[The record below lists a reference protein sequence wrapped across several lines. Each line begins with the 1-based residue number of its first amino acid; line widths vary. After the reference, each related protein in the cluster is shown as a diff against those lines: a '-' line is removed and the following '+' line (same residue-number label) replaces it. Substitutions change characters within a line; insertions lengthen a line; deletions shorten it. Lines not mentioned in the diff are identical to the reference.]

1 MFNSDLAKNYPVAVK
16 FLTNAITKNRLAN
29 SYVFVGND
37 INDIQK
43 LVVNLAKILNCEKNI
58 YSMPC
63 ESCISCRWLERN
75 EHPQALINIT
85 FEEKTKKAAEGEPRQ
100 RREQI
105 KIESIRELLSNLTI
119 SSSYFRIVFFK
130 NSDLYSLPPE
140 CGNLLLKTVEESP
153 ERTIFIFANST
164 KNDILPTILSR
175 SQVIYLSKRFNSV
188 NDFLNN
194 KSSEIETIDLETI
207 GLDLSGR
214 FQSAKKINEC
224 LNQNEV
230 NLKDFLSTTAL
241 NSYKKLRDKSPKK
254 FYIFYDNLLSA
265 FQKAKAFMQQKIVL
279 EDLFLNL

>member
-1 MFNSDLAKNYPVAVK
+1 MFNPDLVKNHPVAVK
-16 FLTNAITKNRLAN
+16 FLINAIAKNRLAN

-37 INDIQK
+37 IDDIQK

-58 YSMPC
+58 YSTPC

-85 FEEKTKKAAEGEPRQ
+85 FEEKTKK
-100 RREQI
+100 EQI

-164 KNDILPTILSR
+164 RNDVLPTILSR
-175 SQVIYLSKRFNSV
+175 SQIIYLSKRFNSV
-188 NDFLNN
+188 NDLLSN
-194 KSSEIETIDLETI
+194 KNIEIETVDLETT
-207 GLDLSGR
+207 GLDLSSR
-214 FQSAKKINEC
+214 FQSAKKINEH

-230 NLKDFLSTTAL
+230 KLKDFLSTATL

-254 FYIFYDNLLSA
+254 FYIFYENLLNA
-265 FQKAKAFMQQKIVL
+265 FQKSKAFMQQKIVL
-279 EDLFLNL
+279 EDLFLNI